1 MPARQNR
8 KTPNTTRKPIRLQK
22 ILAAAGIDSRRKCE
36 ELILEGDVM
45 VNGEVIDSLPAFAD
59 PAVDDIRVNG
69 SRIRTEEKVYFMLN
83 KPKNVICTS
92 RDPQGR
98 TKAVDLVPC
107 KERVFC
113 VGRLDTETT
122 GLLLLTNDSE
132 LVNRLTHPRYEL
144 PKTYE
149 VTIRGRVEGET
160 YDKLKEGLWLAEGR
174 KERPIVKILR
184 RTNVETIVQITV
196 RQGLNRD
203 IRFVFDRQGYKVMS
217 IKRTAIG
224 TLILKGVGVGQCKEL
239 TEPQILYLRRVTGLK

>member
-1 MPARQNR
+1 
-8 KTPNTTRKPIRLQK
+8 
-22 ILAAAGIDSRRKCE
+22 
-36 ELILEGDVM
+36 
-45 VNGEVIDSLPAFAD
+45 
-59 PAVDDIRVNG
+59 
-69 SRIRTEEKVYFMLN
+69 
-83 KPKNVICTS
+83 
-92 RDPQGR
+92 
-98 TKAVDLVPC
+98 
-107 KERVFC
+107 

-132 LVNRLTHPRYEL
+132 LANRLTHPRYEL

-160 YDKLKEGLWLAEGR
+160 YEKLKEGLWLAEGR
-174 KERPIVKILR
+174 KEKPIVKIVR

-224 TLILKGVGVGQCKEL
+224 TLILKGVGVGHCKEL